1 MTNSFAIQNLSAD
14 GVEQAKKALAKL
26 DNDNAKE
33 ILGDAQWAVMIRI
46 LKDTIYAH
54 SEGELDVNW
63 PIGELIASA
72 SSLDN
77 SAPFTRNDGGRA
89 ASGRK
94 GSAGDCGVRAM
105 AIALGRD
112 YDECYKELAQA
123 NKDAGKAKSM
133 RRGIMKSD
141 FEKVLARYGWVW
153 CPAPK
158 FDGRKARCS
167 DMPKGAVIARQAKHF
182 VAVIDGQPHDTWD
195 CSEKMVYG
203 YWRKA

>member
-1 MTNSFAIQNLSAD
+1 MNIN
-14 GVEQAKKALAKL
+14 
-26 DNDNAKE
+26 
-33 ILGDAQWAVMIRI
+33 
-46 LKDTIYAH
+46 
-54 SEGELDVNW
+54 
-63 PIGELIASA
+63 ELIDYLNELPSSGFALHCYDEDDDLNVDGDFDTAAS
-72 SSLDN
+72 
-77 SAPFTRNDGGRA
+77 PFTRNDGGRA

-94 GSAGDCGVRAM
+94 GIAGDCGVRAM

-167 DMPKGAVIARQAKHF
+167 DMPKGAVIARQARHF
-182 VAVIDGQPHDTWD
+182 VAVINGQPHDTWD